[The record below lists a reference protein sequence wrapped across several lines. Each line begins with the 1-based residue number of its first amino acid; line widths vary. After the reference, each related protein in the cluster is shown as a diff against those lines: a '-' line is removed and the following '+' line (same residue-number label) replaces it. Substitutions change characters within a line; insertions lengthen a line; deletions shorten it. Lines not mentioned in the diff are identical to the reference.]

1 VQTIGNIVYLGLS
14 LISAGVF
21 LFGLRRKISFNR
33 VSTYPI
39 PPANLPS
46 KTLSIALKR
55 TIKPFPRIHTSGLL
69 DGKGQIDSTRYR
81 SFIGLQMTSRESRA

>member
-1 VQTIGNIVYLGLS
+1 VYLGLS

-21 LFGLRRKISFNR
+21 LFGLRRKIWLNR

-46 KTLSIALKR
+46 KTLSIAFK
-55 TIKPFPRIHTSGLL
+55 IDASG
-69 DGKGQIDSTRYR
+69 
-81 SFIGLQMTSRESRA
+81 SFTGFGVYWVIPESVTLTFSF

>member
-1 VQTIGNIVYLGLS
+1 LGLS

-21 LFGLRRKISFNR
+21 LFGLRRKIWLNR

-46 KTLSIALKR
+46 KTLSIAA
-55 TIKPFPRIHTSGLL
+55 
-69 DGKGQIDSTRYR
+69 YN
-81 SFIGLQMTSRESRA
+81 